1 MEINRR
7 MFLKDITP
15 MFLSKKHPAH
25 YYEYFITV
33 HAL

>member
-1 MEINRR
+1 MEINRG

-25 YYEYFITV
+25 HHEYFIPV

>member
-1 MEINRR
+1 MEINRG

-15 MFLSKKHPAH
+15 HVPLKETPARH
-25 YYEYFITV
+25 HEYFIPV